1 MVSGYLWHIS
11 PNQSLQS
18 SGDALWGF
26 CVWLSCAHFLTI
38 MIHVYTHGGFT
49 ILRWNNVSESTHG
62 GFTFWDEILS
72 VSQLNVLSGKRITSF
87 LHTSLQALLVHC
99 CGAVGTLSL
108 QRDHLAVEL
117 ALVSVYVGYHGNL
130 KHTQIVCT
138 RVLFLL
144 LAQELK
150 TKLVRRTYNTCVC
163 PPACDVVW
171 TTIQYRMQQHC
182 QNQDGSGGQEELRQS
197 LS

>member
-1 MVSGYLWHIS
+1 MGQDCQGMHVEG
-11 PNQSLQS
+11 N
-18 SGDALWGF
+18 GF
-26 CVWLSCAHFLTI
+26 CLPVAHFSQSKLAVFWGCSVRFLC
-38 MIHVYTHGGFT
+38 MV
-49 ILRWNNVSESTHG
+49 ILCSLPHNHDTCTHG

-163 PPACDVVW
+163 PPVCDVVW